1 MIKALKYNKLLKFK
15 SLQFLDKWN
24 VVFCVGP
31 KGYQYLSTYDIFDKI
46 KHSLFMC
53 DVPGVISRKE
63 SIDYKSFVLH
73 LYYPTL
79 MNIFL

>member
-1 MIKALKYNKLLKFK
+1 MWVELGKDDQQIIAEF
-15 SLQFLDKWN
+15 KWN

-79 MNIFL
+79 MNIFLW